1 MKKILSAIILAVF
14 AGCLPVWAQTTNT
27 AGAAPMPSLPN
38 ASLSVLRVFGA
49 LALVMG
55 IFLGGVWMFRNW
67 QRLARQHGRQPR
79 LNILESRSLG
89 GRQAIF
95 VVGYEQQR
103 FLVSSSPSGVNLLSH
118 LPDAVEEPPAEGAV
132 EKNPPPFSLLL
143 ARIIKGK

>member
-1 MKKILSAIILAVF
+1 MKKILSAIVLAVF
-14 AGCLPVWAQTTNT
+14 AGSLPVWAQITNT

-95 VVGYEQQR
+95 VVGYQQQR
-103 FLVSSSPSGVNLLSH
+103 FLVSSSPSGVSLLSH
-118 LPDAVEEPPAEGAV
+118 LPDAVEEPPPEGLV
-132 EKNPPPFSLLL
+132 EKNPPPFPLLL
-143 ARIIKGK
+143 ARILKGK